1 MEPVNGLGPLSQL
14 LRQKAGAS
22 EASAPQ
28 RESGAADAA
37 GSPAVRTAVEDIE
50 RRVRLKL
57 KDLGPGAGKSAGF
70 RRWVISLVLTYEYN
84 PRVQTEPKF
93 VAMVQSVLRALE
105 GDAGLQERFDSV
117 MDELSRN

>member
-14 LRQKAGAS
+14 LRRKVGAS
-22 EASAPQ
+22 DTSASQ
-28 RESGAADAA
+28 RESSTVSTAQ
-37 GSPAVRTAVEDIE
+37 SQAVRTAIEDIE

-57 KDLGPGAGKSAGF
+57 KDLRPGANKSTGF

-93 VAMVQSVLRALE
+93 IAMVQSVVRLLESDADLRAK
-105 GDAGLQERFDSV
+105 FDSV
-117 MDELSRN
+117 MDELSKN